1 MAKVDMKCPFSG
13 RLCKSCPIYVGR
25 HYYLC
30 FKPEYRG
37 HIPNLVEKTSL
48 NGAKKDYT
56 IPVIKMGGM
65 DPFAS
70 VETILSKGGRPLD
83 DN

>member
-1 MAKVDMKCPFSG
+1 LAKVDMKCPFSG
-13 RLCKSCPIYVGR
+13 RLCQSCPIYVGR

-30 FKPEYRG
+30 FKPLYRG
-37 HIPNLVEKTSL
+37 HIPNQIKKDSL
-48 NGAKKDYT
+48 NGSKRNYE
-56 IPVIKMGGM
+56 IPVIKTGAM

-70 VETILSKGGRPLD
+70 VETILSKGGTPLD